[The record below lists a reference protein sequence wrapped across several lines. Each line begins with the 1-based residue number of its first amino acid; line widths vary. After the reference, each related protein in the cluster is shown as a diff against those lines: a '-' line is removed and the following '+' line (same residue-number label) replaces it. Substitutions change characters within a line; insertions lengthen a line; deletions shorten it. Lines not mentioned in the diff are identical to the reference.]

1 MFCYS
6 AVMGTKCM
14 KVAPGGVLPIP
25 LSHVMSYLW
34 VRPVCQSN
42 PVGYGYVF
50 CNKPI
55 TWSHVS
61 RPGETSAGL
70 RMCISNKDQ
79 CFRWVLYLMFSII
92 SVSSGNSIV
101 SIATDC
107 GLDCP
112 RFEPCG
118 GVRFSVPGR
127 TSHEAHPLSCTM
139 GTNSFPISQA

>member
-14 KVAPGGVLPIP
+14 KVAPGEVLPIP

-34 VRPVCQSN
+34 VRPVYQSN

-61 RPGETSAGL
+61 RPGETMADL
-70 RMCISNKDQ
+70 RMCIINKDH
-79 CFRWVLYLMFSII
+79 CFR
-92 SVSSGNSIV
+92 
-101 SIATDC
+101 
-107 GLDCP
+107 
-112 RFEPCG
+112 
-118 GVRFSVPGR
+118 
-127 TSHEAHPLSCTM
+127 
-139 GTNSFPISQA
+139 

>member
-1 MFCYS
+1 MIELYIYIYIYIYMCMYFFFNCTDWYLFCYS
-6 AVMGTKCM
+6 AVTGTKCV

-42 PVGYGYVF
+42 PGGYGYVF

-61 RPGETSAGL
+61 RPGETMADL

-79 CFRWVLYLMFSII
+79 CFR
-92 SVSSGNSIV
+92 
-101 SIATDC
+101 
-107 GLDCP
+107 
-112 RFEPCG
+112 
-118 GVRFSVPGR
+118 
-127 TSHEAHPLSCTM
+127 
-139 GTNSFPISQA
+139 